1 MYMNHT
7 TLAVVAIV
15 AVAALLITAT
25 SLGATQA
32 FAWKHHYKH
41 NSGKRLSQGSNAAI
55 EQQNDQSA
63 TCIQPATVNL
73 IPISCN
79 EIGLNANLG
88 AATSSNVVT
97 K

>member
-1 MYMNHT
+1 MNHT

-32 FAWKHHYKH
+32 FAHKKS
-41 NSGKRLSQGSNAAI
+41 NRVSQRSGAAI

-73 IPISCN
+73 VPISCN
-79 EIGLNANLG
+79 EIGLNLNLG
-88 AATSSNVVT
+88 SATSANTIS

>member
-1 MYMNHT
+1 MIIGMYMNHT

-32 FAWKHHYKH
+32 FAHKH
-41 NSGKRLSQGSNAAI
+41 GKYSKTSQRSNAAI

-63 TCIQPATVNL
+63 VCSQPATVN
-73 IPISCN
+73 IVPISCN
-79 EIGLNANLG
+79 EIGLNANV
-88 AATSSNVVT
+88 APATSANVIT
-97 K
+97 H

>member
-1 MYMNHT
+1 MNHT

-15 AVAALLITAT
+15 AAAALLITAT

-32 FAWKHHYKH
+32 FAWKHHGKYSKTSQR
-41 NSGKRLSQGSNAAI
+41 SGAAI

-79 EIGLNANLG
+79 EIGLNLNL
-88 AATSSNVVT
+88 APATSTNVIS